1 MWWVLKSG
9 GVYLKEIGIPCRGKI
24 MDKGM
29 EVGKHLRHIQRRRF
43 TDILQDAERR
53 KVERE

>member
-1 MWWVLKSG
+1 
-9 GVYLKEIGIPCRGKI
+9 

-29 EVGKHLRHIQRRRF
+29 EVGKHLRHIQRRSL

-53 KVERE
+53 KVERK

>member
-9 GVYLKEIGIPCRGKI
+9 RVCSKEIGIPCRGDI

-29 EVGKHLRHIQRRRF
+29 EVGKHLRHIQRRSL